1 MTYVI
6 PEPPRAT
13 IRVEGSHEL
22 FPVRRIFCVGRNYAE
37 HAREMGGDPN
47 REPPFFFTKPAD
59 ALVPMG
65 GKLSFP
71 IATKDLHHEVELAV
85 ALKGGGRQLS
95 ADAAH
100 ALIFGYAVALDMT
113 RRDLQAEAKRLARPW
128 DMAKGFDQSCPISA
142 LRPAA
147 SASTALRGKLKLS
160 VNGEMRQRGDL
171 SDMIWSPSECL
182 AVLSNL
188 GGFQKVVGDLELG
201 STSVGRD
208 EGNSRSNRA
217 FVFRIG
223 VAHRVAFDGR
233 YVRSEC
239 VDLDLMFVA
248 DEKEWNTRAANGG
261 LAVDFRGDNR
271 LFAAAATAPP
281 PVIE

>member
-1 MTYVI
+1 MTFVF
-6 PEPPRAT
+6 EPPIVPSVAVAEMKAR
-13 IRVEGSHEL
+13 L
-22 FPVRRIFCVGRNYAE
+22 PVRRIFCVGRNYAE
-37 HAREMGGDPN
+37 HAREMGGDTN

-71 IATKDLHHEVELAV
+71 IATKDLHYEVELAV

-95 ADAAH
+95 ADAAQ

-147 SASTALRGKLKLS
+147 SASTALRGELLLS
-160 VNGEMRQRGDL
+160 VNGEVRQRGDL

-182 AVLSNL
+182 AVLSTL
-188 GGFQKVVGDLELG
+188 VELRAGDLLLTG
-201 STSVGRD
+201 TPAGVG
-208 EGNSRSNRA
+208 A
-217 FVFRIG
+217 
-223 VAHRVAFDGR
+223 VA
-233 YVRSEC
+233 
-239 VDLDLMFVA
+239 
-248 DEKEWNTRAANGG
+248 
-261 LAVDFRGDNR
+261 
-271 LFAAAATAPP
+271 
-281 PVIE
+281 

>member
-1 MTYVI
+1 MAFVI

-13 IRVEGSHEL
+13 IPVEGSHDL

-37 HAREMGGDPN
+37 HTREMGGDPN

-65 GKLSFP
+65 GKLNFP

-95 ADAAH
+95 ADAAQ

-142 LRPAA
+142 LRPAE
-147 SASTALRGKLKLS
+147 SASTAMRGELMLS

-171 SDMIWSPSECL
+171 SDMIWSPGECL
-182 AVLSNL
+182 AVLSTL
-188 GGFQKVVGDLELG
+188 VELRAGDLLLTGTPAGVGAVAPGDILEAKCALTPALQVQYLG
-201 STSVGRD
+201 LET
-208 EGNSRSNRA
+208 RSA
-217 FVFRIG
+217 
-223 VAHRVAFDGR
+223 
-233 YVRSEC
+233 
-239 VDLDLMFVA
+239 
-248 DEKEWNTRAANGG
+248 K
-261 LAVDFRGDNR
+261 
-271 LFAAAATAPP
+271 P
-281 PVIE
+281 

>member
-1 MTYVI
+1 MAFVI
-6 PEPPRAT
+6 PAPPRAT
-13 IRVEGSHEL
+13 VPVEGSHGL

-37 HAREMGGDPN
+37 HAREMGADPN

-71 IATKDLHHEVELAV
+71 VATRDLHHEVELVV

-95 ADAAH
+95 ADAAP

-147 SASTALRGKLKLS
+147 SASAALRGELLLS
-160 VNGEMRQRGDL
+160 VNGETRQRGDL

-182 AVLSNL
+182 AVLSTMVEL
-188 GGFQKVVGDLELG
+188 RAGDLLLSGTPAGVGPVAAGDVLVATCALTPALQVQYLEL
-201 STSVGRD
+201 
-208 EGNSRSNRA
+208 EA
-217 FVFRIG
+217 I
-223 VAHRVAFDGR
+223 
-233 YVRSEC
+233 
-239 VDLDLMFVA
+239 
-248 DEKEWNTRAANGG
+248 
-261 LAVDFRGDNR
+261 
-271 LFAAAATAPP
+271 
-281 PVIE
+281 

>member
-1 MTYVI
+1 MAFVI

-13 IRVEGSHEL
+13 FPVEGTNEL

-71 IATKDLHHEVELAV
+71 IATKDLHHEVDLAV
-85 ALKGGGRQLS
+85 ALKGGGRQLT
-95 ADAAH
+95 ADAAE

-128 DMAKGFDQSCPISA
+128 DMAKGFDQYCPISA

-147 SASTALRGKLKLS
+147 SASTALRGELKLS
-160 VNGEMRQRGDL
+160 VNGEIRQHGDL
-171 SDMIWSPSECL
+171 SDMIWSPGECL
-182 AVLSNL
+182 AVLSTL
-188 GGFQKVVGDLELG
+188 VELRAGDLLLTGTPAGVGPVAAGDVLEARGALTPGLQVHFLEL
-201 STSVGRD
+201 
-208 EGNSRSNRA
+208 EA
-217 FVFRIG
+217 I
-223 VAHRVAFDGR
+223 
-233 YVRSEC
+233 
-239 VDLDLMFVA
+239 
-248 DEKEWNTRAANGG
+248 
-261 LAVDFRGDNR
+261 
-271 LFAAAATAPP
+271 
-281 PVIE
+281 

>member
-1 MTYVI
+1 MTFVI

-13 IRVEGSHEL
+13 IPVEGTHEL

-85 ALKGGGRQLS
+85 ALKGGGRQLT
-95 ADAAH
+95 ADAAE
-100 ALIFGYAVALDMT
+100 ALIFAYAAGWGVA

-142 LRPAA
+142 LRPVA
-147 SASTALRGKLKLS
+147 SGSTALRGELKLS

-171 SDMIWSPSECL
+171 SDMIWSPGECL
-182 AVLSNL
+182 AVLSTL
-188 GGFQKVVGDLELG
+188 VELRAGDLLLTGTPAGVGAVAAGDVLEATCVLTPALQVQYLG
-201 STSVGRD
+201 LEAR
-208 EGNSRSNRA
+208 
-217 FVFRIG
+217 
-223 VAHRVAFDGR
+223 
-233 YVRSEC
+233 
-239 VDLDLMFVA
+239 
-248 DEKEWNTRAANGG
+248 
-261 LAVDFRGDNR
+261 
-271 LFAAAATAPP
+271 
-281 PVIE
+281 

>member
-1 MTYVI
+1 LIIMAFVI
-6 PEPPRAT
+6 PEPPRAA
-13 IRVEGSHEL
+13 IPVEGTHEL

-65 GKLSFP
+65 GKLGFP
-71 IATKDLHHEVELAV
+71 VATRDLHYEVELVV
-85 ALKGGGRQLS
+85 ALKGGGRQLA
-95 ADAAH
+95 ADAAQ

-147 SASTALRGKLKLS
+147 CASTAMRGELMLS

-171 SDMIWSPSECL
+171 SDMIWSPGECL
-182 AVLSNL
+182 AVLSTL
-188 GGFQKVVGDLELG
+188 VELRAGDLLLTGTPAGVGAVAAGDILEAKCALTPALQVQYLG
-201 STSVGRD
+201 L
-208 EGNSRSNRA
+208 EA
-217 FVFRIG
+217 
-223 VAHRVAFDGR
+223 
-233 YVRSEC
+233 
-239 VDLDLMFVA
+239 
-248 DEKEWNTRAANGG
+248 
-261 LAVDFRGDNR
+261 
-271 LFAAAATAPP
+271 
-281 PVIE
+281 

>member
-1 MTYVI
+1 MTFVI
-6 PEPPRAT
+6 PEPPRVT
-13 IRVEGSHEL
+13 IPVEGTHEL

-71 IATKDLHHEVELAV
+71 IATKDLHYEVELAV

-95 ADAAH
+95 ADAAQ

-128 DMAKGFDQSCPISA
+128 DMAKGFDQSCPISV
-142 LRPAA
+142 LRPVA
-147 SASTALRGKLKLS
+147 SGSTALRGELKLS

-182 AVLSNL
+182 AVLSTL
-188 GGFQKVVGDLELG
+188 VELRAGDLLLTG
-201 STSVGRD
+201 TPAGVGP
-208 EGNSRSNRA
+208 
-217 FVFRIG
+217 V
-223 VAHRVAFDGR
+223 VAGDVLEAHCAITPALRVE
-233 YVRSEC
+233 Y
-239 VDLDLMFVA
+239 
-248 DEKEWNTRAANGG
+248 
-261 LAVDFRGDNR
+261 LAVEAR
-271 LFAAAATAPP
+271 
-281 PVIE
+281 

>member
-1 MTYVI
+1 MAFVI

-13 IRVEGSHEL
+13 IPVEGSHEL

-37 HAREMGGDPN
+37 HAREMGGDPA

-71 IATKDLHHEVELAV
+71 IATRDLHHEVELAV
-85 ALKGGGRQLS
+85 ALKGGGRQFS
-95 ADAAH
+95 ADAAQ

-113 RRDLQAEAKRLARPW
+113 RRDLQAEAKRLSRPW

-142 LRPAA
+142 LRPAG
-147 SASTALRGKLKLS
+147 SQSTALRGELLLT

-182 AVLSNL
+182 AVLSTL
-188 GGFQKVVGDLELG
+188 VELRAGDLLLTGTPAGVGPVAAGDVLEAKCALTPDLKVQYVELEA
-201 STSVGRD
+201 R
-208 EGNSRSNRA
+208 
-217 FVFRIG
+217 
-223 VAHRVAFDGR
+223 
-233 YVRSEC
+233 
-239 VDLDLMFVA
+239 
-248 DEKEWNTRAANGG
+248 
-261 LAVDFRGDNR
+261 
-271 LFAAAATAPP
+271 
-281 PVIE
+281 